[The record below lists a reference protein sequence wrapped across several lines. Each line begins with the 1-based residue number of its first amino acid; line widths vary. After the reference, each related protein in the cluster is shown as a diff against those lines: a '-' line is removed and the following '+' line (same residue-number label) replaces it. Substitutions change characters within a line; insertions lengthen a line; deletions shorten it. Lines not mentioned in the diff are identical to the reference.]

1 MSEEADYG
9 SDADQSPMRPTNP
22 PDAYPV
28 ELEQWVAVG
37 EGYQVFVRPIIPE
50 DVARL
55 RYAFDHADIET
66 LRRRFF
72 TAAPP
77 MDRSHLEYLAGV
89 DYDHRLALLAM
100 DCDGVSVGIGRY
112 EQIADGLAEVAI
124 VVAPQ
129 WRRRRVGTVLL
140 ELLEPVA
147 AAHGITMLKAL
158 YLPDNRAVEELLAAI
173 GYGGRHVVD
182 GIVEVTKP
190 IG

>member
-89 DYDHRLALLAM
+89 DYDLRLALLAM

-147 AAHGITMLKAL
+147 AAHGITTLKAL